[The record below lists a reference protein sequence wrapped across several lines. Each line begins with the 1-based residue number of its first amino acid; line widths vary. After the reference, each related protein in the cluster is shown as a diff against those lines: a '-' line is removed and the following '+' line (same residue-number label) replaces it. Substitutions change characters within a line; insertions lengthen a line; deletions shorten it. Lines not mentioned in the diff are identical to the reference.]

1 MKFLLCSE
9 EGRRSSEGGLK
20 SIAAKQLTRQI
31 SVVKSKGRA
40 VASTPVYLRAWLCRE
55 AKVQLQVFPR
65 MLSSQLIKVL
75 CGQESEMLGFP
86 LISTMSHF
94 K

>member
-9 EGRRSSEGGLK
+9 EGRRSSEGGLQ

-40 VASTPVYLRAWLCRE
+40 VAASGKHPGIFEGMA
-55 AKVQLQVFPR
+55 LQR
-65 MLSSQLIKVL
+65 SKSAIA
-75 CGQESEMLGFP
+75 GFP
-86 LISTMSHF
+86 
-94 K
+94 